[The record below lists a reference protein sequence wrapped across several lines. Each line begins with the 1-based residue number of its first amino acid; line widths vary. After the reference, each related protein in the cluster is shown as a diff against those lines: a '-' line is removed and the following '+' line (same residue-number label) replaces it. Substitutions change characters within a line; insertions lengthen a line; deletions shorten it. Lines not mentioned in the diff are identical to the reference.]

1 MKEEKFCAVDDLQ
14 VIIPYRDFE
23 KVMEMARNYDNL
35 ITRFTQVENQL
46 DAVRSMYREALE
58 KIADINRML

>member
-1 MKEEKFCAVDDLQ
+1 MPKEKFCAADDLQ

-23 KVMEMARNYDNL
+23 KIMELARNYDDL
-35 ITRFTQVENQL
+35 ITRFAQVEKQL

-58 KIADINRML
+58 KIADINRYL